1 MTALTNPTVPVLG
14 SAEEAVQAVRKLHD
28 SIASRAEQAE
38 QLRSVPA
45 ESIRE
50 LQEAGLFGIVTPKV
64 YGGSEL
70 GFAAMLQAQAELASA
85 CASTGWVYGVLAG
98 HSWLGALF
106 EKQAQE
112 EMFSDPHSLIASLIR
127 LGGEAPVKVDGGFRW
142 SGGTGRFC
150 SGVDHSN
157 WVLVGGQVPV
167 EEGTEAWYFLIPAED
182 IEIVDDWHTAGLRGT
197 GSKSIVVK
205 DAFIP
210 THRAVRFS
218 DLGAGTTPGSR
229 IHTGGLYQLP
239 FDSVWPYSL
248 AGAAVGAARGALEQ
262 FTRATSRRL
271 GAAPPLVQ
279 ASNGTALQRLAKA
292 GAQIDAAME
301 LLLKNCREADAATE
315 DTVFD
320 NLTKARRHRDLSW
333 SVQQC
338 RDAVNTL
345 YEASGG
351 SGIYSSEPMQRWWR
365 DVNAAAEHVAFTWDV
380 TSAAY
385 GRAAAGL
392 EDGAL
397 KTGPGF
403 GNAKKP

>member
-1 MTALTNPTVPVLG
+1 MTALTDSTLPILA
-14 SAEEAVQAVRKLHD
+14 SAEEAVEAARALHD
-28 SIASRAEQAE
+28 SIAARAAQAE
-38 QLRSVPA
+38 ELRSVPA

-50 LQEAGLFGIVTPKV
+50 IQDAGLFGIVTPKL

-70 GFAAMLQAQAELASA
+70 GFGALLQVQAELASA
-85 CASTGWVYGVLAG
+85 CASTGWVYGVLSG

-106 EKQAQE
+106 EQQAQD
-112 EMFSDPHSLIASLIR
+112 EMFSNPRSLIASLIR
-127 LGGEAPVKVDGGFRW
+127 LGGEAPVKVEGGFRW
-142 SGGTGRFC
+142 AGGTGRFC
-150 SGVDHSN
+150 SGIDHSN

-167 EEGTEAWYFLIPAED
+167 EGGIEPWYFLIPAED
-182 IEIVDDWHTAGLRGT
+182 IEIIDDWHTAGLRGT
-197 GSKSIVVK
+197 GSKSLLVK

-210 THRAVRFS
+210 AHRAVRFS
-218 DLGAGTTPGSR
+218 DLGAGTTPGAN
-229 IHTGGLYQLP
+229 IHPGGTYRLP

-248 AGAAVGAARGALEQ
+248 AGAAVGAARGALAQ
-262 FTRATSRRL
+262 YTRATSKRL
-271 GAAPPLVQ
+271 SAAPPLVQ

-292 GAQIDAAME
+292 GAQIDAATQ
-301 LLLKNCREADAATE
+301 LLLKNCQEADAATAE
-315 DTVFD
+315 TVFD
-320 NLTKARRHRDLSW
+320 GLTKARRHRDLSW

-380 TSAAY
+380 TSVAY

-403 GNAKKP
+403 GAKKP

>member
-1 MTALTNPTVPVLG
+1 MTALSNPTLPVLT
-14 SAEEAVQAVRKLHD
+14 SAEEAIEAARKLQD
-28 SIASRAEQAE
+28 SIAGRAAQAEQA
-38 QLRSVPA
+38 RSVPE

-50 LQEAGLFGIVTPKV
+50 IQDAGLFGILTPKV

-70 GFAAMLQAQAELASA
+70 GYAAMLQVQAELASA

-98 HSWLGALF
+98 HTWLGALF
-106 EKQAQE
+106 EKQAQD
-112 EMFSDPHSLIASLIR
+112 EMFGNPRSLIASLIR
-127 LGGEAPVKVDGGFRW
+127 LGGDAPAKVDGGFRW
-142 SGGTGRFC
+142 TGGTGRFC
-150 SGVDHSN
+150 SGIDHSN

-167 EEGTEAWYFLIPAED
+167 EDGIEPWYFLIPAED
-182 IEIVDDWHTAGLRGT
+182 IEIIDDWHTAGLRGT
-197 GSKSIVVK
+197 GSKSLVVN

-210 THRAVRFS
+210 AHRAVRFA

-229 IHTGGLYQLP
+229 LHPGGLYRLP

-262 FTRATSRRL
+262 FAEATRKRL

-292 GAQIDAAME
+292 SVQLDAATE

-320 NLTKARRHRDLSW
+320 NLTRARRHRDLSW

-351 SGIYSSEPMQRWWR
+351 SGIYESEPMQRWWR

-380 TSAAY
+380 ASVAY

-392 EDGAL
+392 KDGAL

-403 GNAKKP
+403 GGAKKS